1 MDTIEYYNKYA
12 AKIYEDT
19 AELDLEHLRQK
30 FLKYLEEGDTIL
42 DLGCGSGRDSLAF
55 YELGYDVTPLDASE
69 EMCKL
74 AEIHTGIE
82 VLQMAYED
90 MEFDAVF
97 DGVWGCGAMIH
108 VPEDEL
114 EGILKRVIDAMCR
127 NGILFLSF
135 REGDFEGFKGEQY
148 FCEYTEEKL
157 ERILKETRRLE
168 IKKLW
173 SSEGQSRNGE
183 ERWVNVLARKIS

>member
-1 MDTIEYYNKYA
+1 MYYNKYA

-90 MEFDAVF
+90 MEFDEVF

>member
-12 AKIYEDT
+12 AKIFEDT
-19 AELDLEHLRQK
+19 AELDLENLRQK

-55 YELGYDVTPLDASE
+55 YELGYDVTPLDASR

-90 MEFDAVF
+90 MEFDEVF
-97 DGVWGCGAMIH
+97 DGVWGCGALIH
-108 VPEDEL
+108 VPENEL
-114 EGILKRVIDAMCR
+114 EGILERVINAMCR

-173 SSEGQSRNGE
+173 SSEGQSRSGE
-183 ERWVNVLARKIS
+183 EQWINVLARKIS